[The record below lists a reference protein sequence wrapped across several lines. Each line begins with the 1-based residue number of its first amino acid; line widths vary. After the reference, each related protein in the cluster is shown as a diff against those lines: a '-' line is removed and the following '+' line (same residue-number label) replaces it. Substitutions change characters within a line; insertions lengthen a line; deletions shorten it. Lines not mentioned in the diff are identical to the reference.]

1 MLKSKNYLTGFIW
14 LPTLIPIGLKVVERL
29 CPEFKLKSNLSRQE
43 LELRHAEGLKQ
54 GPVDGVAELHRL
66 VGDAQDVGERANH
79 VVWDRVPLDLEKSV
93 NTIGIRTLP
102 VWCRAFIG
110 PDQAT
115 RLAYN
120 IGKPHRPTGLVN

>member
-1 MLKSKNYLTGFIW
+1 MTGAKKW
-14 LPTLIPIGLKVVERL
+14 ALSLPTLILTGHKVAEYL
-29 CPEFKLKSNLSRQE
+29 CSASKLKTNLSRQE
-43 LELRHAEGLKQ
+43 FELRHAEGLKQ
-54 GPVDGVAELHRL
+54 GPVDGVAELDRL

-79 VVWDRVPLDLEKSV
+79 VVRHRVPLDLEKSV
-93 NTIGIRTLP
+93 ITIGIRTLP